1 MKIPT
6 AVKAGAVA
14 FALGAASVPVA
25 KAAVGGAKSGGASG
39 GVGPRGTYS
48 STVKGVAF
56 ESEI

>member
-1 MKIPT
+1 VKIPT